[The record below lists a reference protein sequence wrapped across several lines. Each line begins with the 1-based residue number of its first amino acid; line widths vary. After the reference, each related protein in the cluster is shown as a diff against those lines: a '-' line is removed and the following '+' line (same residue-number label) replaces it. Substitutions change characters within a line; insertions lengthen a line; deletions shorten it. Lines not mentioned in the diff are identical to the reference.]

1 MVLNC
6 AFVCREKVTV
16 YLCWV
21 PTIWTVIDYFAAT
34 GTVDLLRLIE
44 NLASPNL
51 TAVYSRME
59 TYLSQTPS
67 VYTSVITSRRV
78 C

>member
-1 MVLNC
+1 MVPNC
-6 AFVCREKVTV
+6 AFVSREMVTV

-78 C
+78 Y